1 MMFTQVKRA
10 RLTYAIVMASCTCVI
25 MSAVSTSILRPIDAF
40 WDNWPHVLFID
51 LCVAIPGARYPHL
64 PNDPN
69 IGYEYPLLQEEY
81 PR

>member
-25 MSAVSTSILRPIDAF
+25 MSAVSTSVLRPIDAF

-51 LCVAIPGARYPHL
+51 LCVAIPVAILLGPVVRKLCSKLYP
-64 PNDPN
+64 DVAK
-69 IGYEYPLLQEEY
+69 
-81 PR
+81 